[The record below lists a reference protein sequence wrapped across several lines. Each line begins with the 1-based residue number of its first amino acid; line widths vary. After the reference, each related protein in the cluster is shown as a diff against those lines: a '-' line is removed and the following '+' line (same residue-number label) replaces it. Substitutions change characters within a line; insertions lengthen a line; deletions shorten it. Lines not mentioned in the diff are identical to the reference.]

1 MMGEGALRRWFW
13 PYAIL
18 AVVLTVL
25 GAFGAWS
32 LLRGIGIDRVGGQF
46 AAANAT
52 VVEPTMRFMIST
64 LEMVAPFDVPAWLKQ
79 VYGVLVVVVIGGLAL
94 STMLGLLLLPV
105 FYALYRNAR

>member
-1 MMGEGALRRWFW
+1 MGRWFW

-18 AVVLTVL
+18 VVVLTVL
-25 GAFGAWS
+25 GAFGVGS
-32 LLRGIGIDRVGGQF
+32 LVFGAGIDRISGQV
-46 AAANAT
+46 ATANAI
-52 VVEPTMRFMIST
+52 VVEPTMRFMISA

-94 STMLGLLLLPV
+94 STVLGLLLLPV

>member
-1 MMGEGALRRWFW
+1 VRRWFW

-25 GAFGAWS
+25 GAFGAGS
-32 LLRGIGIDRVGGQF
+32 ILFDIGIDRAGGQI

-52 VVEPTMRFMIST
+52 VVEPAMRFMISA
-64 LEMVAPFDVPAWLKQ
+64 LDMVAPFEVPAWFKQ
-79 VYGVLVVVVIGGLAL
+79 LYGVLVVIVIAGLLL
-94 STMLGLLLLPV
+94 STVLGLLLLPV